1 MDNLILLSTS
11 AALVFFFVKFIE
23 MRFIKKET
31 EPLKGLLKDSLVVLI
46 ATYLG
51 GFIATQVNGQLN
63 SGTVNAVTSETTP
76 AFTGNPE
83 F

>member
-23 MRFIKKET
+23 MRFIKKEP
-31 EPLKGLLKDSLVVLI
+31 EPLKGLLKDSLIVLI

-51 GFIATQVNGQLN
+51 GFIVAQVNGQLN
-63 SGTVNAVTSETTP
+63 SATSNAVTSDTTP

>member
-11 AALVFFFVKFIE
+11 ASLVYFFVKFIE
-23 MRFIKKET
+23 MRFIKKEAD
-31 EPLKGLLKDSLVVLI
+31 PLKGLLKDSVIVLI
-46 ATYLG
+46 ATYIG
-51 GFIATQVNGQLN
+51 GFVVGQVTGQLN
-63 SGTVNAVTSETTP
+63 TSNAVITETTP

>member
-11 AALVFFFVKFIE
+11 ASLVYFFVKFIE
-23 MRFIKKET
+23 MRFIKKDAD
-31 EPLKGLLKDSLVVLI
+31 PLKGLLKDSLIVLI

-51 GFIATQVNGQLN
+51 GFIVGQVNGQLN
-63 SGTVNAVTSETTP
+63 STTGNAVNSETTP